1 MRREDFPFA
10 VSLANTMDWNMA
22 ESDFDFTMGLEPDGC
37 FVLWQGQERV
47 GIATCISYGKIGWFG
62 NLAVKEEHRRKG
74 AGTFLVKHAVDYLR
88 SKGVENVGLYAYQHL
103 VGFYARVGFQPLDQF
118 VVFNGQEN
126 ITKQQAQLKEAR
138 KRDIPALVELDK
150 RCLGW
155 ERQRLIDS
163 ILREKRNLCHL
174 HARRGSIV
182 GFVMAKVYDEM
193 AEIGPLVCRG
203 DDAGVAV
210 NMLTTMLNRLRGLDV
225 YVCVPAKEKS
235 LVQTLLSAG
244 LKERFR
250 LTRMFLGVV
259 AAQSC
264 VYVPESIERG

>member
-1 MRREDFPFA
+1 MRREDIPFA
-10 VSLANTMDWNMA
+10 VQLANTMDWNMA
-22 ESDFDFTMGLEPDGC
+22 ESDFEFMKGLEPDGC
-37 FVLWQGQERV
+37 FVMWQAQERV

-62 NLAVKEEHRRKG
+62 NLAIKEEHRRKG
-74 AGTFLVKHAVDYLR
+74 AGTFLVKHAVDHLR

-103 VGFYARVGFQPLDQF
+103 IRFYERVGFRPLDEF
-118 VVFNGQEN
+118 VVFSGQAN
-126 ITKQQAQLKEAR
+126 VTKQQPRLTEAR
-138 KRDIPALVELDK
+138 DGEIPALVELDK

-163 ILREKRNLCHL
+163 ILREKRNLWYL
-174 HARRGSIV
+174 HARRGTIV

-203 DDAGVAV
+203 DHAEVAV
-210 NMLTTMLNRLRGLDV
+210 DMLATMLNRLRGLDV

-235 LVQTLLSAG
+235 LVQTLFSAG